1 MPAPLTRVLFL
12 GLDGGTTAVLKPGFE
27 RGWLPNLAELWR
39 RSAVG
44 SLRSSAPMVTPV
56 AWTSFATGSEPPE
69 HGIHEFYYV
78 DSVNKSIRPND
89 ATRVRT
95 PTIWEILDADD
106 REVVSLNLPM
116 TYPPSKVKGIV
127 VAGSDAPGLDWAF
140 AQCPEFAADV
150 RRLIP
155 EYTNAI
161 VWKRRPRSLDEL
173 RGQAA
178 LNRAIFRAQ
187 AEAALLADRSVDW
200 SAMLVHF
207 HNLDSLQHR
216 LWPYLNIDDTGVD
229 QPAWTDE
236 VVGCLKAL
244 DDSVGVLLELA
255 SRRQAAV
262 IALSDHGFGPCRA
275 LVNVNGLLRRHG
287 LQKGLAYGTRFR
299 YRAHRIADRFRRWID
314 HHHTPGTASARRRP
328 RSILGQVGCD
338 WRRTVAYAPFGQLSG
353 CVFLTD
359 DVRQN
364 ENAAQR
370 LRREII
376 DIFREVRDPETD
388 VRLFREVFDVA
399 ERYDLDPVADG
410 IADILALSA
419 DGYQAQAKW
428 GVGVRDNLLE
438 VDPDLPA
445 THYLS
450 GVVAI
455 DAPGVR
461 PGDRIE
467 ADLRDIAPTSLAL
480 LDVAIPSTMT
490 GRVLHE
496 AFIEPL
502 AVERDD
508 NARTI
513 NLERVLVPTG
523 HANINMLD

>member
-1 MPAPLTRVLFL
+1 M
-12 GLDGGTTAVLKPGFE
+12 
-27 RGWLPNLAELWR
+27 
-39 RSAVG
+39 
-44 SLRSSAPMVTPV
+44 
-56 AWTSFATGSEPPE
+56 
-69 HGIHEFYYV
+69 
-78 DSVNKSIRPND
+78 
-89 ATRVRT
+89 
-95 PTIWEILDADD
+95 
-106 REVVSLNLPM
+106 
-116 TYPPSKVKGIV
+116 
-127 VAGSDAPGLDWAF
+127 
-140 AQCPEFAADV
+140 
-150 RRLIP
+150 
-155 EYTNAI
+155 
-161 VWKRRPRSLDEL
+161 
-173 RGQAA
+173 
-178 LNRAIFRAQ
+178 
-187 AEAALLADRSVDW
+187 
-200 SAMLVHF
+200 
-207 HNLDSLQHR
+207 
-216 LWPYLNIDDTGVD
+216 
-229 QPAWTDE
+229 
-236 VVGCLKAL
+236 KAL